1 MSMRPQEKE
10 LIRKIVEITSLI
22 QEKYPE
28 LVYEL
33 EEYNYYTGAEKEPLA
48 LKANPEI
55 DYASLSSYLESL
67 KETVKHY
74 INEKG
79 KGDLFKIEHV

>member
-1 MSMRPQEKE
+1 MRPEEKE
-10 LIRKIVEITSLI
+10 LIKKIVELTCLI

-33 EEYNYYTGAEKEPLA
+33 EEYNYYTGGDKESMAKKL
-48 LKANPEI
+48 NPEV

-74 INEKG
+74 ISEKG
-79 KGDLFKIEHV
+79 KVDLFKIEHL